1 MNPLISILIVL
12 AVMIVIVSLKL
23 NLNYSILAGIV
34 LTAILFQRG
43 LYVFDDLFNA
53 ISSFENITII
63 LAFVFIFFLAKLMDD
78 VGALKKMGYS
88 TEKIVKHT
96 WVVMISIPFLIGLV
110 PSPSGAILSAPF
122 VEEVGNKA
130 KISKERQHLINY
142 WFRHISEY
150 INPIYPGPI
159 LAAAI
164 VGITFS
170 KLVYIN
176 LPVMLTVF
184 IVGALFY
191 AIGIKQ
197 RELEDTKKSKKDILN
212 ILNGVAPIVIA
223 LALPIFLKL
232 DLSISLLAA
241 IGFTAITG
249 KTGIVKLFSVF
260 RKSIRIDIIIF
271 IFLILIFKAVLQN
284 SNAIELVSSDFLRY
298 NFPSILMVLF
308 VPMLIGALTGM
319 TIAFV
324 GIGFPLLMPFFAA
337 GGNLDLGLIMLA
349 YEAGY
354 FGIMISP
361 MHLCLTVTQKHFGL
375 EFRQIFRRLIIPQL
389 IVIGTT
395 LIIYFSGWP
404 F

>member
-12 AVMIVIVSLKL
+12 FVMIVIVSLKL
-23 NLNYSILAGIV
+23 NLNYSILAGII
-34 LTAILFQRG
+34 LTGILFQRG
-43 LYVFDDLFNA
+43 LYVFNDLFST

-78 VGALKKMGYS
+78 IGVLTKMVYS

-96 WVVMISIPFLIGLV
+96 WVMMISIPFLIGLV

-122 VEEVGNKA
+122 VEEIGKKA

-184 IVGALFY
+184 IVGVLFY

-197 RELEDTKKSKKDILN
+197 RELEDTNKSKKDILN
-212 ILNGVAPIVIA
+212 IFNGIAPIVIA
-223 LALPIFLKL
+223 LALPTFFKL
-232 DLSISLLAA
+232 NLSFSLLIA
-241 IGFTAITG
+241 IGF
-249 KTGIVKLFSVF
+249 IVLINKIKIGRTFYVF
-260 RKSIRIDIIIF
+260 KKSIKWDIILV
-271 IFLILIFKAVLQN
+271 IFLILVFKTVLQN
-284 SNAIELVSSDFLRY
+284 SNAIELVSKEFLLY
-298 NFPSILMVLF
+298 NFPSILLVLF
-308 VPMLIGALTGM
+308 VPMLIGFLTGM
-319 TIAFV
+319 TIAYV
-324 GIGFPLLMPFFAA
+324 GIGLPLLIPFFNA
-337 GGNLDLGLIMLA
+337 N
-349 YEAGY
+349 
-354 FGIMISP
+354 
-361 MHLCLTVTQKHFGL
+361 VTQKHFGL

-389 IVIGTT
+389 IVIGVT
-395 LIIYFSGWP
+395 LMIYFVGWP